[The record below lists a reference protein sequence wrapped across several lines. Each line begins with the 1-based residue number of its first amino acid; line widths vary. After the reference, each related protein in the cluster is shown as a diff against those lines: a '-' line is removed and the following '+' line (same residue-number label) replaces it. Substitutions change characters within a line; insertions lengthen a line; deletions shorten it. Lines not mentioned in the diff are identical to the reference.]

1 MYKAAD
7 VDARIASMKTE
18 GRSKADIIDTASD
31 MCIGWPYVFGAAGEM
46 CTPDNRKKYAGYR
59 PDKKPDI
66 FGACPALSGKG
77 TCDSCK
83 WCGTRIFD
91 CRGFT
96 RWLLAQVGLTLYGGT
111 VTAQWETASNWVY
124 KGNIDKMPLSL
135 ACCVFREGHTGM
147 HLFGDV
153 TRHCN
158 KYVKEQLLPGV
169 PRWLRFGIPAGLYKT
184 EELRKAGLNVDESK
198 NIPTLRRGSRG
209 DMVEELQAL
218 LNAKCGYDLEI
229 DAVYGAKT
237 ESAVIAFQLANGLTA
252 DGICGPKTWRALGV
266 NHFADVGK
274 IIPDGASPPADVG
287 ADTIRPLPDASATDE
302 ESLPLEGKVG
312 RVSGTDEV
320 IAVPLADWQGIKA
333 AIVAAYHIVK
343 QYAGE

>member
-184 EELRKAGLNVDESK
+184 EELRRRRHLRPENLAGAGRESFC
-198 NIPTLRRGSRG
+198 RRRQNNPGRRKPARG
-209 DMVEELQAL
+209 
-218 LNAKCGYDLEI
+218 CRGGYD
-229 DAVYGAKT
+229 
-237 ESAVIAFQLANGLTA
+237 
-252 DGICGPKTWRALGV
+252 
-266 NHFADVGK
+266 
-274 IIPDGASPPADVG
+274 PPA
-287 ADTIRPLPDASATDE
+287 A
-302 ESLPLEGKVG
+302 G
-312 RVSGTDEV
+312 RQRHG
-320 IAVPLADWQGIKA
+320 
-333 AIVAAYHIVK
+333 
-343 QYAGE
+343 

>member
-1 MYKAAD
+1 MYTASYVDSQVEAMKA
-7 VDARIASMKTE
+7 E
-18 GRSKADIIDTASD
+18 GRSNAEIIDTASD
-31 MCIGWPYVFGAAGEM
+31 LCVGWPYVFGAAGEM
-46 CTPDNRKKYAGYR
+46 CTPENRKKYAGCR

-66 FGACPALSGKG
+66 FGACPALSGNG
-77 TCDSCK
+77 SCDGCK
-83 WCGTRIFD
+83 WRDTRIFD
-91 CRGFT
+91 CRGFS

-111 VTAQWETASNWVY
+111 VTAQWETNSNWVY
-124 KGNIDKMPLSL
+124 KGTIDKMPLSL
-135 ACCVFREGHTGM
+135 VCCVFREGHTGM

-169 PRWLRFGIPAGLYKT
+169 PIWQRFGIPAGLYRND
-184 EELRKAGLNVDESK
+184 ELRKAGIDVDESR

-218 LNAKCGYDLEI
+218 LHAK
-229 DAVYGAKT
+229 YGAGLEVDGIYGAAT
-237 ESAVIAFQLANGLTA
+237 EAAVRAFQKAHGLTA
-252 DGICGPKTWRALGV
+252 DGICGPKTWAALGV
-266 NHFADVGK
+266 THFADVGK
-274 IIPDGASPPADVG
+274 MVPDGASPPADAGV
-287 ADTIRPLPDASATDE
+287 DTIRPLPDASATDE

-320 IAVPLADWQGIKA
+320 IAVPRADWQGIKA